1 MSPSKKERRS
11 FTIGTK
17 IKILD
22 LIANGIKKKD
32 VCKKFNVAQ
41 STLRTIIK
49 NEAVIRKSVISGVD
63 CDNRT
68 ISCYARDP
76 LLEKTE
82 KSVLLW
88 IEHNNKNKIP
98 ISGDLIKQKALHMYE
113 KFGAT
118 EPSTSKKKE
127 FHASNGWLNRFI
139 TRYSLKNVKFK
150 RESASAD
157 AEAAALFPAELAK
170 LIEEGDYSA
179 DQVFNADE
187 TSLFWKRMPNTTYIT
202 KGSATGFKTAKQRVT
217 LMFCSNASGD
227 KLMKPLMIHNTLH
240 PRALRNT
247 NIDKL
252 PVYWRANGK
261 AWMTKDI
268 FKDWVENCLVPDA
281 QEYLAAKGLPFKM
294 LFILDN
300 ASSHMEIEHPNIKFV
315 FLPPNTTS
323 LIQPPGNNIDL

>member
-1 MSPSKKERRS
+1 MFHQAVEMSPSKKERRS

-17 IKILD
+17 MKILD

-41 STLRTIIK
+41 SSLRTIIK

-68 ISCYARDP
+68 SCYP

-139 TRYSLKNVKFK
+139 TRYSLKKCENQGGK
-150 RESASAD
+150 R
-157 AEAAALFPAELAK
+157 
-170 LIEEGDYSA
+170 IG
-179 DQVFNADE
+179 
-187 TSLFWKRMPNTTYIT
+187 
-202 KGSATGFKTAKQRVT
+202 
-217 LMFCSNASGD
+217 
-227 KLMKPLMIHNTLH
+227 
-240 PRALRNT
+240 
-247 NIDKL
+247 
-252 PVYWRANGK
+252 
-261 AWMTKDI
+261 
-268 FKDWVENCLVPDA
+268 
-281 QEYLAAKGLPFKM
+281 
-294 LFILDN
+294 
-300 ASSHMEIEHPNIKFV
+300 
-315 FLPPNTTS
+315 
-323 LIQPPGNNIDL
+323 